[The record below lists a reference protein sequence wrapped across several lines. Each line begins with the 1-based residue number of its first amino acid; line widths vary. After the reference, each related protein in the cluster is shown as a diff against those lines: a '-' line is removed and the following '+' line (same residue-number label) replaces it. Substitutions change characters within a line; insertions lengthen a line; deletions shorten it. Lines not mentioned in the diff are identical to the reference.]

1 MWLTKT
7 IHSNCLRQSKIAKN
21 KIVHKL
27 SDMTRQPNKV
37 PNKSNNL

>member
-7 IHSNCLRQSKIAKN
+7 IHSNCLRQSKIGTD

-27 SDMTRQPNKV
+27 GDMTRQPNKV